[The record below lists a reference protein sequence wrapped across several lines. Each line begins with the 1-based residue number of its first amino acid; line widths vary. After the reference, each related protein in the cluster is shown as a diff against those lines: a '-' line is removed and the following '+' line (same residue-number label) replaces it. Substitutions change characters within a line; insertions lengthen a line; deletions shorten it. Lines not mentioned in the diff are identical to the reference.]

1 MALHQ
6 SCQINCPVGEDIW
19 KDLDG
24 RLEIR
29 DNVAKHQAAQFN
41 YAISLDALKG
51 VMEAHGKNMK
61 AVFAPQ
67 RRKRRDI
74 AQVKEGNDTSGEET

>member
-19 KDLDG
+19 EDLVG

-29 DNVAKHQAAQFN
+29 DNVAKDQAVQFN
-41 YAISLDALKG
+41 YAISLNALKE
-51 VMEAHGKNMK
+51 VMEAHGKNIK
-61 AVFAPQ
+61 TVCAPQ
-67 RRKRRDI
+67 RKKREIHSSRTGR
-74 AQVKEGNDTSGEET
+74 Q

>member
-1 MALHQ
+1 MAMHQ

-19 KDLDG
+19 KDLVG

-29 DNVAKHQAAQFN
+29 DNVAKDQAAQFN
-41 YAISLDALKG
+41 YAISLDALKV

-61 AVFAPQ
+61 AVSAPK
-67 RRKRRDI
+67 RRKRRDS
-74 AQVKEGNDTSGEET
+74 AQEKEGNDTSGEET

>member
-19 KDLDG
+19 KDLVG

-29 DNVAKHQAAQFN
+29 DNIAKNQAAQFN
-41 YAISLDALKG
+41 YAISLDALKV
-51 VMEAHGKNMK
+51 VMEAHGKNIK
-61 AVFAPQ
+61 AVSALQ
-67 RRKRRDI
+67 RRKRRDGTG
-74 AQVKEGNDTSGEET
+74 KERQ